1 MGGLIAGVILSLFL
15 WPPIQL
21 NAQNDTKKKLV
32 LYYLA
37 RSLCL
42 CLYALLLGILV
53 HHLTTSKI
61 DEVTILDG
69 LYAHM
74 KSHKFKS

>member
-21 NAQNDTKKKLV
+21 DVQNDSKKKLA

-37 RSLCL
+37 RLLCL

-53 HHLTTSKI
+53 HHFTTSKI
-61 DEVTILDG
+61 DEVIILDG
-69 LYAHM
+69 LYVRM

>member
-1 MGGLIAGVILSLFL
+1 MGGLVAGVILSLFL
-15 WPPIQL
+15 WPPFQL
-21 NAQNDTKKKLV
+21 NVQNKTKKKLV

-53 HHLTTSKI
+53 HHFTTSKI

-69 LYAHM
+69 LYVHM
-74 KSHKFKS
+74 ESYKLKS